1 MISYIELVK
10 YCMKRN
16 SRQGN
21 NFSYNTFVPKD
32 PFFSEMRLLSDHF
45 LGIVAY
51 NDFIDAWRLAG
62 VRN

>member
-10 YCMKRN
+10 YCTKRH
-16 SRQGN
+16 SCHGN

>member
-1 MISYIELVK
+1 MISYIEFVK
-10 YCMKRN
+10 YYTKTHSCH
-16 SRQGN
+16 GN